1 MRIKTNLKKKFMPF
15 AMAVVLSV
23 TSMPMY
29 MTQTA
34 IVKAA
39 TASSFGTEATELK
52 AGTYTVPLALKSAS
66 DITKASMAAGAIGEN
81 GILTVD
87 ESGKATLEVTLQE
100 LKVMGIIGAAGD
112 FQVYQGNDT
121 KSEKQA
127 AQILT
132 KDETTG
138 NPTKVKFEIPDITK
152 TADGVYV
159 SMYIDAMK
167 NNANAFLKIDYASLG
182 ANNSSSDGV
191 KEKTISIS
199 QFGGYDIK
207 TVVIYK
213 DNKVT
218 DLAVTGEN
226 FEGSFAKQN
235 EKVYLP
241 MAIDK
246 IKDQVVGLNIK
257 DQTAFDKVDTV
268 SGATTSATAIK
279 NATMEALGLT
289 PKQEILA
296 DAPETVKA
304 GTYEIK
310 MKNVTDIVDHSL
322 SAADHDKK
330 VTATL
335 KVDENGKM
343 TLSYPV
349 ISNTVSEPLQVL
361 GFNGYYNGST
371 LTTEGADVAAGDDGI
386 VTNVNMPLSGSK
398 PEQTYKASFN
408 LYVPSMKN
416 LNGIYDGI
424 AINNGKFNSDATITL
439 YWGTLKEV
447 KDQTV
452 LADGIYKVDAK
463 MLRADGTGTTSMTD
477 KAITHKV
484 KLTVKDGKYYVTL
497 NFKGIEVFG
506 EKGYVNKVQY
516 LDGDEAKDV
525 TVDSVQKYTDGKV
538 VKDNYGTNYPDLV
551 TFQMTDEAVKH
562 GVVSMQVYVAIMEN
576 MSAGSG
582 IQKVNLSLDLS
593 SAVKTTANDKD
604 FNSEDVIEPA
614 KVTAPQTPAGVK
626 AVSADHDKVKVT
638 WNKVSQAAGYEV
650 YQNSKKIA
658 DVKTNSYTKTKLTTG
673 TKYTYKVRAYKLNGT
688 KKVYSGYSKNVT
700 ATPNLSTVSNVKVK
714 NSSKKS
720 AKITFKKVNGASGY
734 VIYRATKKNGKY
746 KAVST
751 LKKGTAV
758 SYTNKKLKKKST
770 YYYKVRAYKKVGK
783 KTVYGSYSKTVSV
796 KIKK

>member
-15 AMAVVLSV
+15 AMAVVLSA

-87 ESGKATLEVTLQE
+87 ESGKATLEVTSQE

-218 DLAVTGEN
+218 DLTVTGEN

-304 GTYEIK
+304 GTYEIQ

-614 KVTAPQTPAGVK
+614 KVTVPQSPAGVK

>member
-15 AMAVVLSV
+15 AMAVVLSA

-138 NPTKVKFEIPDITK
+138 NPTKVKFEIPDISK

-304 GTYEIK
+304 GTYEIQ

-516 LDGDEAKDV
+516 LDGDEVKDV

>member
-15 AMAVVLSV
+15 AMAVVLSA

-39 TASSFGTEATELK
+39 TASPFGTEATELK

-304 GTYEIK
+304 GTYEIQ

>member
-1 MRIKTNLKKKFMPF
+1 MRIKTNLKKKFMLF
-15 AMAVVLSV
+15 AMAVVLSA

-304 GTYEIK
+304 GTYEIQ

-516 LDGDEAKDV
+516 LDGDEVKDV

>member
-15 AMAVVLSV
+15 AMAVVLSA

-304 GTYEIK
+304 GTYEIQ

>member
-15 AMAVVLSV
+15 AMAVVLSAA
-23 TSMPMY
+23 SMPMY

-304 GTYEIK
+304 GTYEIQ

-343 TLSYPV
+343 TLSYPL

-650 YQNSKKIA
+650 YQNSKKIT

>member
-1 MRIKTNLKKKFMPF
+1 MRIKTNLKKKFMLF
-15 AMAVVLSV
+15 AMAVVLSA

-304 GTYEIK
+304 GTYEIQ

-576 MSAGSG
+576 MSVGSG

>member
-15 AMAVVLSV
+15 AMAVVLSA

-191 KEKTISIS
+191 KEKTIGIS

-304 GTYEIK
+304 GTYEIQ

-484 KLTVKDGKYYVTL
+484 KLTVKDRKYYVTL

-516 LDGDEAKDV
+516 LDGDEVKDV

>member
-15 AMAVVLSV
+15 AMAVVLSA

-191 KEKTISIS
+191 KEKTIGIS

-304 GTYEIK
+304 GTYEIQ

-516 LDGDEAKDV
+516 LDGDEVKDV

-638 WNKVSQAAGYEV
+638 WNKVSQAVGYEV

>member
-15 AMAVVLSV
+15 AMAVVLSA

-100 LKVMGIIGAAGD
+100 LTVMGIIGAAGD

-191 KEKTISIS
+191 KEKTIGIS

-304 GTYEIK
+304 GTYEIQ

-516 LDGDEAKDV
+516 LDGDEVKDV

>member
-15 AMAVVLSV
+15 AMAVVLSA

-191 KEKTISIS
+191 KEKTIGIS

-304 GTYEIK
+304 GTYEIQ

-516 LDGDEAKDV
+516 LDGDEVKDV

>member
-15 AMAVVLSV
+15 AMAVVLSA

-304 GTYEIK
+304 GTYEIQ

-650 YQNSKKIA
+650 YQNSKKIT